1 MREFCSGHEKR
12 MPITAAVQSVFAR
25 SNAGIVGSNS
35 TQGMD
40 ICIVCIYSVFVL
52 FCV

>member
-1 MREFCSGHEKR
+1 MQ
-12 MPITAAVQSVFAR
+12 MPITVAARSKAWTVFAP

-40 ICIVCIYSVFVL
+40 VCLHLFLVVLSSV
-52 FCV
+52 